1 MASRAAVDLQHTY
14 VTILAGGSGT
24 RLWPHSRVQR
34 PKHLLKLV
42 GDSSSLQQTVERVL
56 PLVPAERVF
65 VLTGPDHADMVAA
78 QLPEL
83 PAGHVL
89 IEPSPRGTAP
99 CLGLAAMRLR
109 ALAGSDDA
117 VMISLHADHAIAE
130 PQRLRAALTAA
141 AVAARAG
148 AIATIGVIPTRPD
161 TGFGYI
167 ERAELRDE
175 VNGQPIYAVSRF
187 TEKPREEL
195 ARQFIDSGRY
205 YWNTGYF
212 AWTLGR
218 ILGEFRRQLPEM
230 YAQLEQVSGGATDA
244 PEVWNAIARTT
255 IDVGIMEHAE
265 NVVVIPA
272 DLGWSDI
279 GNWASLLELLPAD
292 ADGNV
297 LLGDGE
303 FVGLGTRRSLICSG
317 KRLVTAIGCDE
328 MIIID
333 TDDALLVLPKAC
345 AQDVAALVKLLRA
358 KGLQELL

>member
-1 MASRAAVDLQHTY
+1 MASRATVDLQHTY

-34 PKHLLKLV
+34 PKHLLELV
-42 GDSSSLQQTVERVL
+42 GDSSTLQQTVERVL
-56 PLVPAERVF
+56 PLIPAERVF
-65 VLTGPDHADMVAA
+65 VLTGPDHAGMVAA
-78 QLPEL
+78 QLPGL

-109 ALAGSDDA
+109 AMAGSDDA
-117 VMISLHADHAIAE
+117 VMVSLHADHAITE
-130 PQRLRAALTAA
+130 PQRFRSALTAA
-141 AVAARAG
+141 VVAARAG

-175 VNGQPIYAVSRF
+175 VDGQPIYAVSRF
-187 TEKPREEL
+187 AEKPREEL

-218 ILGEFRRQLPEM
+218 ILGEFRRQLPAM
-230 YAQLEQVSGGATDA
+230 YAQLEQVSGGGEAGAPDA
-244 PEVWNAIARTT
+244 WNAIVRTT

-279 GNWASLLELLPAD
+279 GSWASLLELLPAD

-303 FVGLGTRRSLICSG
+303 FVGLRTRRSLVRSG
-317 KRLVTAIGCDE
+317 KRLVAAIGCDE
-328 MIIID
+328 MII
-333 TDDALLVLPKAC
+333 
-345 AQDVAALVKLLRA
+345 
-358 KGLQELL
+358 